1 MSHPTSS
8 YASGLHA
15 EALERKAALRRD
27 LRARRRAL
35 EPHVREREMA
45 AVIGHLRALA
55 TAAGERPRV
64 AAYLPVGAEPDVRP
78 YLAEVARAGGS
89 VVVPVCLPEWRLAWT
104 EWTPETELVRSERA
118 WVDEPEGERHG
129 PEAVAAADLLLVP
142 AQAIDT
148 AGGRLGQ
155 GGGYYDR
162 FLEQLRAD
170 GGGPEVLAVVYEH
183 ELLPAG
189 EFPTESTD
197 QPVDGVVTAS
207 GVRRFGL

>member
-1 MSHPTSS
+1 MAHPTTPP
-8 YASGLHA
+8 ASGLHA

-35 EPHVREREMA
+35 DPASRERQMT
-45 AVIGHLRALA
+45 AVADHLRRLVD
-55 TAAGERPRV
+55 AAGPRPRV

-78 YLAEVARAGGS
+78 VLEEVVRAGGT
-89 VVVPVCLPEWRLAWT
+89 VVVPVCLPEWQLGWT

-118 WVDEPEGERHG
+118 WVHEPSGERRG
-129 PEAVAAADLLLVP
+129 PEAVAAADLLLIP
-142 AQAIDT
+142 AQAIDA

-162 FLEQLRAD
+162 FLQRLHAL
-170 GGGPEVLAVVYEH
+170 GGPAPLAVVYEH
-183 ELLPAG
+183 EVLETGA
-189 EFPTESTD
+189 FPTEPTD

-207 GVRRFGL
+207 GVHRFAL